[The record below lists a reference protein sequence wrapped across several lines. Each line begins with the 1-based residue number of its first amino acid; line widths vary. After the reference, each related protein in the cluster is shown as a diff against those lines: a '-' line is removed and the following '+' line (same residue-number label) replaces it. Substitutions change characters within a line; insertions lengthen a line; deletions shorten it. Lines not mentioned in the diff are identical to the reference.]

1 MTLHLLRVG
10 IDRQALHRFTI
21 ERRLDDDDA
30 GYALHAALLARFGAA
45 APRPFRF
52 LPDHPRG
59 PHLLG
64 YVGDAAAL
72 EDAAGLPLADDRVAA
87 VFAGPHQLQA
97 MPDTWRAG
105 ARYAFELRVRPVVRF
120 GKQVRAA
127 RAGRGAW
134 QPRAGEIDAFVAACE
149 RAVAGG
155 GDAASSDTA
164 SSAAAGSDTT
174 GDATAAS
181 NRARHDTAGIGL
193 AEVTR
198 EAVYTDWLAQRLD
211 GAATIEHAL
220 LRDFRRTR
228 TRRSTHAGQ
237 GAGGGGGGNAGTAA
251 PRTRPVEGPDAV
263 MTGTL
268 AVTDADAFADLLARG
283 VGRHAAFGFGMLL
296 LAPPGRAG

>member
-1 MTLHLLRVG
+1 MTLQLLRVG
-10 IDRQALHRFTI
+10 INRHALGRFAI
-21 ERRLDDDDA
+21 ERRLDDDDT

-72 EDAAGLPLADDRVAA
+72 EDAAPLPLADDRVAA

-134 QPRAGEIDAFVAACE
+134 QPRAGEIDAYVVACE
-149 RAVAGG
+149 RAVARG
-155 GDAASSDTA
+155 GDAASSD
-164 SSAAAGSDTT
+164 AAGSGTT
-174 GDATAAS
+174 DDAIAGS
-181 NRARHDTAGIGL
+181 DRARHDTAGIDL
-193 AEVTR
+193 AGVTR

-268 AVTDADAFADLLARG
+268 AVTDAAAFADLLVRG